1 MNDDG
6 DDEYDYEYNG
16 DDGHD
21 YDNDNDDM
29 NDIKTMHTDQYST
42 C

>member
-6 DDEYDYEYNG
+6 DDEYDYKYNG

-42 C
+42 